1 MDDFANWL
9 EHQLV
14 DAGRRRQRR
23 RRRRLPTAGVTRL
36 AGNVVVPVAGIVVA
50 ALVAAIAIAL
60 LHHRAGMGVPGP
72 PTPPPTTPAALLP
85 ANPTH
90 TQRQEENYLYN
101 AWEVVL
107 RKDRGCSRA
116 RSSNAKP
123 TFSQGS
129 PSPQLLSLLSV
140 LRRPAT
146 SADKLPARITYN
158 PYRRDPT
165 GTLPPVQG
173 IYVRYIR
180 YARHRDGANYYLV
193 PAENVN
199 WMEPVPARCYTEQRA
214 ALRQELPGV
223 PAQLRAGVL
232 ALEPRFAAQL
242 HYDTSPHPGVCLL
255 GLNDTGNGDGG
266 CGGAATV
273 SSLEQGHP
281 LESGAPGG
289 VPVVDGLA
297 PDGVRSIAFYYR
309 GRYPGHPLT
318 ALVINNV
325 FVLHNPRDRL
335 PNEGF
340 PTKVV
345 WRAAD
350 GHVIKTF
357 NRGPS
362 G

>member
-1 MDDFANWL
+1 MDDFAHWL

-23 RRRRLPTAGVTRL
+23 RRRPSPWAGATRL
-36 AGNVVVPVAGIVVA
+36 AGNAAVPVAGIVVA
-50 ALVAAIAIAL
+50 ALVAAVAIAL
-60 LHHRAGMGVPGP
+60 LHHRTGTGISGA
-72 PTPPPTTPAALLP
+72 PTPPPATPAALLP
-85 ANPTH
+85 VNPTRA
-90 TQRQEENYLYN
+90 QRREENYLNN

-107 RKDRGCSRA
+107 RKDPGCTHA
-116 RSSNAKP
+116 RPSDAKP
-123 TFSQGS
+123 TLSQGS

-146 SADKLPARITYN
+146 SADKLPARITYH

-199 WMEPVPARCYTEQRA
+199 WMEPVPARCYAEQRA
-214 ALRQELPGV
+214 ALHAALPGI
-223 PAQLRAGVL
+223 PAHLRAGVL
-232 ALEPRFAAQL
+232 GLEPRFVAQL
-242 HYDTSPHPGVCLL
+242 QYDTSPHPGVCLL

-266 CGGAATV
+266 CGLAATV
-273 SSLEQGHP
+273 TSIEQGHVI
-281 LESGAPGG
+281 ESGAPGG

-297 PDGVRSIAFYYR
+297 PDGVRSITFSYR
-309 GRYPGHPLT
+309 GRHPGHPLT
-318 ALVINNV
+318 ALVIDNV
-325 FVLHNPRDRL
+325 FVLHDPGDRL
-335 PNEGF
+335 PDDGF
-340 PTKVV
+340 PTKMV

-350 GHVIKTF
+350 GHVIKTID
-357 NRGPS
+357 RPA
-362 G
+362 

>member
-14 DAGRRRQRR
+14 DAGRRRPWRR
-23 RRRRLPTAGVTRL
+23 RRPLPTAGVTRL
-36 AGNVVVPVAGIVVA
+36 AGHVVVPVAGIVVA
-50 ALVAAIAIAL
+50 ALVAVIAIAF
-60 LHHRAGMGVPGP
+60 LHHRTGTGTGAP
-72 PTPPPTTPAALLP
+72 PPHPTTPAALLP

-90 TQRQEENYLYN
+90 TQHQEENDLYN

-116 RSSNAKP
+116 RSSEAKP
-123 TFSQGS
+123 TLSQGS
-129 PSPQLLSLLSV
+129 PGPQLLSLLSV
-140 LRRPAT
+140 LRRRAT

-158 PYRRDPT
+158 PYQRDPT

-214 ALRQELPGV
+214 ALHAALPGI
-223 PAQLRAGVL
+223 PAHLRAGVL
-232 ALEPRFAAQL
+232 ALEPRFVAQL
-242 HYDTSPHPGVCLL
+242 QYNTSPHPGVCLL

-266 CGGAATV
+266 CGLAATV
-273 SSLEQGHP
+273 TSIEQGYVI
-281 LESGAPGG
+281 ESGAPGG

-297 PDGVRSIAFYYR
+297 PDGVRSITFYYG

-318 ALVINNV
+318 ALVIDNV

-335 PNEGF
+335 PDEGF
-340 PTKVV
+340 PTKMV
-345 WRAAD
+345 WHAAD

-357 NRGPS
+357 NRGRN